1 MATKRLHMHCFHC
14 ELNLLHIWGNHM
26 GKLTVFSAFCWQN
39 GTRNFQDFDCQ
50 VRTVQAP
57 RRAVYRISAVLPS
70 LCWWSCRGG
79 SLFIADHDSFVF
91 FWSLDQVYLKWFAIV
106 FKNCLPGPYGCRLLG
121 GAVFLQ
127 LRSPFLRLIFETVI
141 TSAIWLSPHS
151 REGGAVNLEGRL
163 YQQQNLFQ
171 KKDVVLLIQKA
182 GVSWLY
188 LWKHKI
194 QLTH

>member
-1 MATKRLHMHCFHC
+1 M
-14 ELNLLHIWGNHM
+14 LLSLWTEFAAHGGIHT

-57 RRAVYRISAVLPS
+57 RRAVYRISSVLPS

-91 FWSLDQVYLKWFAIV
+91 FWTLDQVYLKWFAIV
-106 FKNCLPGPYGCRLLG
+106 FKNCLPGPYFCRLLG
-121 GAVFLQ
+121 GVFLQ
-127 LRSPFLRLIFETVI
+127 LRSPFLKLIFETVI

-151 REGGAVNLEGRL
+151 REGWGWSIWRGDFTNNKTCSKR
-163 YQQQNLFQ
+163 
-171 KKDVVLLIQKA
+171 
-182 GVSWLY
+182 
-188 LWKHKI
+188 KI
-194 QLTH
+194 